1 MEFEIVTTC
10 TTCKGTGIVED
21 HRDRDTICVECEG
34 MGSNVYNGELYEG
47 IVECAEDYP
56 KATSIRQM
64 HV

>member
-10 TTCKGTGIVED
+10 IPCNGASTVED
-21 HRDRDTICVECEG
+21 HRDRDTTCVECEG
-34 MGSNVYNGELYEG
+34 KGFNVYNGELYDG

-56 KATSIRQM
+56 EATSIRQM

>member
-10 TTCKGTGIVED
+10 IPCNGTGTVED
-21 HRDRDTICVECEG
+21 HRDRDTTCVECEG
-34 MGSNVYNGELYEG
+34 MGFNVYNGELYDG

-56 KATSIRQM
+56 EATSIRQM